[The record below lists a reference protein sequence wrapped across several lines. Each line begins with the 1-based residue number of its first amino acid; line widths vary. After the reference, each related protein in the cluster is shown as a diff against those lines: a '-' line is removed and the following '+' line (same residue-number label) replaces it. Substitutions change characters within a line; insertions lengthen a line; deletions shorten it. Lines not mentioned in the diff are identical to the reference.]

1 MLSNQTV
8 QRYAQLFV
16 CVHID
21 PRDPDADDTAYKH
34 KSTGYVPEVVF
45 LDVRDDSE
53 KVVAR
58 LKNHR
63 SVDEMLNLMKKALAR
78 VKS

>member
-21 PRDPDADDTAYKH
+21 PRDPDADDAARKH
-34 KSTGYVPEVVF
+34 KSTSYVPEVVF
-45 LDVRDDSE
+45 LDVSDGE
-53 KVVAR
+53 EVVDR
-58 LKNHR
+58 LKDFR
-63 SVDEMLNLMKKALAR
+63 SVDEMLKLMTKTLAR
-78 VKS
+78 VDP